1 MVEIPPYWTARQ
13 ASDLIG
19 IDRQSSDNP
28 AHANGDWLRCSNSSS
43 VRNSHGVCVR
53 GLARVVA
60 FGEQFG
66 DQNSFGEFLGQT
78 RIPPIPCVVPRTG
91 SRRSGRPSIGKHSC
105 RVCKLKALHL
115 WTIEVG
121 WGTGPLE
128 GFGPALC

>member
-1 MVEIPPYWTARQ
+1 MVFVFVV
-13 ASDLIG
+13 
-19 IDRQSSDNP
+19 
-28 AHANGDWLRCSNSSS
+28 WLVLWHLGSSS
-43 VRNSHGVCVR
+43 EIKTLLVNSW
-53 GLARVVA
+53 
-60 FGEQFG
+60 
-66 DQNSFGEFLGQT
+66 GQT

-128 GFGPALC
+128 AVRAGSLLTQLYLVLTRRDIKPQSVYSGT